1 MSLTLH
7 FHPLASYCWK
17 ALIALYENDTPFT
30 PNIVNLQNEAERNA
44 LRMHADAL
52 AADPPLL
59 YWQPPT
65 VACLHALEELRAAG
79 IGAWATID
87 AGPHVVAICASR
99 DADRVGT
106 RLRAVPGVAD
116 VLLCAA
122 AGGAR
127 LLP

>member
-1 MSLTLH
+1 LG
-7 FHPLASYCWK
+7 
-17 ALIALYENDTPFT
+17 AL
-30 PNIVNLQNEAERNA
+30 AERNA

-65 VACLHALEELRAAG
+65 VACLHALGELRAAG

-87 AGPHVVAICASR
+87 AGPHLVAICASK

-106 RLRAVPGVAD
+106 RLRAIPGVVD
-116 VLLCAA
+116 VLLCAP